1 MCVTAAPEAQ
11 ECRRCRSWPFLLL
24 DGTSA
29 LPSLISTDT
38 EFALEERLAGIGAVV
53 ADRLVL
59 LVLAAGVMVAALY
72 VLLRPIRKLRSD
84 VDEQE
89 PSAQS

>member
-1 MCVTAAPEAQ
+1 MALG
-11 ECRRCRSWPFLLL
+11 SLFLLF

-38 EFALEERLAGIGAVV
+38 EFALEERLSGIGAVV
-53 ADRLVL
+53 SDRLVL

-72 VLLRPIRKLRSD
+72 VLLRPVRKRRSD
-84 VDEQE
+84 VEERE

>member
-72 VLLRPIRKLRSD
+72 VLLRPVRKLRSD